1 MQATDYV
8 KEANIET
15 HTAIEYQKSIRK
27 KAMFE
32 SHHRGYRRC
41 YSHLSANPTH
51 PKLVA
56 YL

>member
-32 SHHRGYRRC
+32 SHNRGYRRC
-41 YSHLSANPTH
+41 
-51 PKLVA
+51 
-56 YL
+56 